1 MTRGP
6 ENSIPA
12 QLALDAGVSIAAIVA
27 LLLLVVW
34 MLRRQAAVVSVV

>member
-1 MTRGP
+1 MTREP

-12 QLALDAGVSIAAIVA
+12 QLALDAVVSIAAIVA
-27 LLLLVVW
+27 LLLLAVW